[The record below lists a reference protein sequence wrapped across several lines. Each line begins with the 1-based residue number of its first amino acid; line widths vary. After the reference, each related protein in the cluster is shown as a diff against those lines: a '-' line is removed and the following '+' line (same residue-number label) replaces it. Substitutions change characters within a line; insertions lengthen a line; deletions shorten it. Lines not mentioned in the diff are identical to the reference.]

1 MNQQIKCIILN
12 VDTVLITEIQELM
25 VDIGEPDCKLI
36 NPFEY
41 TDDHE
46 LVIWPSTT
54 DQREIMIKS
63 DDILTIVEP
72 KREIIEKYL
81 ELVNN

>member
-1 MNQQIKCIILN
+1 MKQQIKCIILN

-41 TDDHE
+41 NDDHE
-46 LVIWPSTT
+46 LVSWPSTT

-72 KREIIEKYL
+72 KEEIIEKYL